1 MKHKPF
7 SMQVNLDDF
16 IPATDE
22 EKAYMVQMR
31 PSTTFF
37 KDGVK
42 RLVKN
47 KVALVSFIVIVVIT
61 LSAILIPIFWPY
73 GYEQMLGVTPGK
85 PVDASYN
92 NLPPMHYSTAEQAK
106 IDAGE
111 KVFPHLF
118 GTDSSGR
125 DYFIRVV
132 YGTRISLA
140 VGFFASIIV
149 LIIGLTIVAMGT
161 SAPELAVS
169 TSAALSG
176 SNEIALSNVIGSNMF
191 NLLVVLGFC
200 ALFSPVPVSSEII
213 KRDFPI
219 SILMT
224 ILVLLFSGG
233 LMAGKAAGSTV
244 GMISRPEGLILLIV
258 FMVYMFLLVRN
269 AMRSQTEEETVQE
282 TVSLKKCILLM
293 IVGIALIAAGG
304 QAVVDSA
311 KSIAYF
317 FGMSETLVGLTIV
330 AVGTSLPELVTSIV
344 ASRKHENGLA
354 VGNVVGSNMFN
365 IMFILGTTAVLNPL
379 PVTFELSVNLLF
391 LLLISAVTFVFVT
404 TGKQLNRAEGAIM
417 CMMYVG
423 QAAFAIMG

>member
-1 MKHKPF
+1 MIF
-7 SMQVNLDDF
+7 VNFLVLVIGFAALIKGADLF
-16 IPATDE
+16 
-22 EKAYMVQMR
+22 V
-31 PSTTFF
+31 
-37 KDGVK
+37 DGGA
-42 RLVKN
+42 
-47 KVALVSFIVIVVIT
+47 ALARKFHV
-61 LSAILIPIFWPY
+61 P
-73 GYEQMLGVTPGK
+73 
-85 PVDASYN
+85 
-92 NLPPMHYSTAEQAK
+92 
-106 IDAGE
+106 
-111 KVFPHLF
+111 
-118 GTDSSGR
+118 R
-125 DYFIRVV
+125 
-132 YGTRISLA
+132 
-140 VGFFASIIV
+140 
-149 LIIGLTIVAMGT
+149 LIIGLTIVAFGT

-169 TSAALSG
+169 TTAALNH

-224 ILVLLFSGG
+224 VLVLVFGGG
-233 LMAGKAAGSTV
+233 LIAGKAAGSTV

-258 FMVYMFLLVRN
+258 FAVYMFLLVRS
-269 AMRSQTEEETVQE
+269 AMHSQTEEEAVQE
-282 TVSLKKCILLM
+282 DISLRKCFFLIV
-293 IVGIALIAAGG
+293 VGIALIVAGG
-304 QAVVDSA
+304 QAVVNSA

>member
-1 MKHKPF
+1 MKSPVYVVKKR
-7 SMQVNLDDF
+7 DF
-16 IPATDE
+16 YCMIHA
-22 EKAYMVQMR
+22 
-31 PSTTFF
+31 
-37 KDGVK
+37 VK
-42 RLVKN
+42 
-47 KVALVSFIVIVVIT
+47 VSFFIYKSLFYIEVSILSLTGGRRRIMIFVNFLVLVIGFAALIKGADLFVDG
-61 LSAILIPIFWPY
+61 SA
-73 GYEQMLGVTPGK
+73 
-85 PVDASYN
+85 A
-92 NLPPMHYSTAEQAK
+92 
-106 IDAGE
+106 
-111 KVFPHLF
+111 
-118 GTDSSGR
+118 
-125 DYFIRVV
+125 
-132 YGTRISLA
+132 LA
-140 VGFFASIIV
+140 RKFHVPS
-149 LIIGLTIVAMGT
+149 LIIGLTIVAFGT

-169 TSAALSG
+169 TTAALNH

-213 KRDFPI
+213 KRDFPM

-224 ILVLLFSGG
+224 VLVLVFGGG
-233 LMAGKAAGSTV
+233 LIAGKAAGSTV

-258 FMVYMFLLVRN
+258 FAVYMFLLVRS
-269 AMRSQTEEETVQE
+269 AMHSQTEEEAVQE
-282 TVSLKKCILLM
+282 DISLRKCFFLIV
-293 IVGIALIAAGG
+293 VGIALIVAGG
-304 QAVVDSA
+304 QAVVNSA